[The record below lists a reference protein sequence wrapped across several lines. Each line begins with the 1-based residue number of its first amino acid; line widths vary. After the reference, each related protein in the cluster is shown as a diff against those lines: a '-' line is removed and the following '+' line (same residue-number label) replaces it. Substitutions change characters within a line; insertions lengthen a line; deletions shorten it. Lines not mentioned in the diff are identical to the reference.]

1 MNRRNLQ
8 RGFVH
13 AFIIPGLI
21 VLGVVIAGIAW
32 LSRGD
37 RMHTRP
43 DEENMQAMVIISQA
57 VKLQGALERATGDG
71 IITRDA
77 VGIIDLNSTLM
88 KSSIMPRAG
97 FPVPPANA
105 FTKPAQWAY
114 AQGYFRAFDAKASP
128 DPIGSDAPDDVIYLL
143 NLTPGVCASINHR
156 LYGTDT
162 RLTDAGTYDVEGGF
176 SLSANTIEGAHG
188 RVPGYAEGSV
198 REGCVRSGS
207 GYAYYKL
214 TGVH

>member
-43 DEENMQAMVIISQA
+43 DEENIQAMVIISQA

-77 VGIIDLNSTLM
+77 VGIIDLNATLM
-88 KSSIMPRAG
+88 
-97 FPVPPANA
+97 
-105 FTKPAQWAY
+105 
-114 AQGYFRAFDAKASP
+114 
-128 DPIGSDAPDDVIYLL
+128 
-143 NLTPGVCASINHR
+143 
-156 LYGTDT
+156 
-162 RLTDAGTYDVEGGF
+162 
-176 SLSANTIEGAHG
+176 
-188 RVPGYAEGSV
+188 
-198 REGCVRSGS
+198 
-207 GYAYYKL
+207 
-214 TGVH
+214 

>member
-1 MNRRNLQ
+1 MKRRNLQ
-8 RGFVH
+8 RGIVH

-43 DEENMQAMVIISQA
+43 DEENVQAMVIISQA

-77 VGIIDLNSTLM
+77 VGVIDLAATLM
-88 KSSIMPRAG
+88 QSSIMPRAG
-97 FPVPPANA
+97 FPVPPDSAM
-105 FTKPAQWAY
+105 TKPAQWAY
-114 AQGYFRAFDAKASP
+114 AQAYFRAFDAKSSP
-128 DPIGSDAPDDVIYLL
+128 DPIGTEAPDDVIYLL
-143 NLTPGVCASINHR
+143 NLTPGVCASINYR

-162 RLTDAGTYDVEGGF
+162 RLTEGGAYDVDG
-176 SLSANTIEGAHG
+176 SLSLAANTIEGARG
-188 RVPGYAEGSV
+188 RVPSYAEGSV

-207 GYAYYKL
+207 GYAYYKV